1 MPAILNAANEEAVYA
16 FLEDKIKLLDI
27 SNITTEVLNK
37 IENIQNPSLDEILV
51 ADKSARELAQTIIK
65 KL

>member
-27 SNITTEVLNK
+27 SNITAEVLNK
-37 IENIQNPSLDEILV
+37 IENIQKPSLDEILA